1 MEKEGRGEE
10 GSALS
15 DNTEY
20 CVHTNS
26 YPDVFRSA
34 GDYATVSIPLLPVV
48 CSQDAS
54 LHSTSNYHYLIGRDG
69 GEYLTA
75 LEFFS

>member
-10 GSALS
+10 GSVLC
-15 DNTEY
+15 DNTEH
-20 CVHTNS
+20 CVYTKHTNS

-34 GDYATVSIPLLPVV
+34 GDHATVSTLLLALV

-54 LHSTSNYHYLIGRDG
+54 LHGTPNYHYFIGSNG
-69 GEYLTA
+69 SEYFTA
-75 LEFFS
+75 